1 MLLDA
6 VWVVQG
12 EIWPKRSYVRYGHPD
27 LRLEADACVVG
38 RLRRWLARCDRLAPG
53 DRLPDVPRAQ
63 PSSAGMLLDAVWAV
77 QGEQWPKRS

>member
-27 LRLEADACVVG
+27 LRLEVASCVAGGLRRRLARDG
-38 RLRRWLARCDRLAPG
+38 RLSR
-53 DRLPDVPRAQ
+53 VPRSQ
-63 PSSAGMLLDAVWAV
+63 PSTANMLLDAVWVV
-77 QGEQWPKRS
+77 QGEIWPKRS